1 MLQEKG
7 SPIDLMLRGFDR
19 GVVLE
24 CTGVDIGYNG
34 RALRE
39 AAAGT
44 DRLAYKAAHVAERE
58 GLDVARSAL
67 AAYAAGAS
75 KTGVLAMLGIAGENV
90 VKLKELYALLDL
102 GEEFAE
108 ADKQARHS
116 KMKQGMLAKHGV
128 ENPFELAEFQ
138 EKAGDTREAKYG
150 ARYTLATG
158 SSLEGAARASTS
170 RTVRRRNGFQL
181 FEKGSPADL
190 SLRGFGHTEI
200 FEATGVEI
208 GRNGQGIRSVVHGIG
223 RLAYKIEHVLARVE
237 SQHREAV
244 LRGYRDG
251 DGRTV
256 VLHGLGLGTGVVS
269 LSKLFAGIGM
279 GGAFREADR
288 HHKRE
293 AMRRGMRAK
302 HGVDHFSQTPEFSER
317 MSTWFAENQDEI
329 LAGFREGTLAKYGV
343 EHHSQR
349 PERRDAMAQLMRE
362 TGSERAV
369 VARTTSLQRYGVEHH
384 SQTEES
390 RQQRSAFLKLNPLA
404 LQESTRRTLLAR
416 YGVEHAWLIPGR
428 YARMQQTMLDRY
440 GVDTAQLIPGVREKT
455 RQTCL
460 DCYGV
465 AHPAQTAERKAM
477 MSERMSSPVMRSRV
491 AATKRRNG
499 TFNASTVEQRLHG
512 LLVERFGADD
522 VLVQHRDEE
531 RYPWA
536 CDFYIPSRDLFVEL
550 NGTWTHGGH
559 WYDEDSGEDR
569 AKLAAWGRK
578 DTAFYRNAV
587 VNWSVRDVAKRER
600 ARQERLNYVV
610 LWDGREAMEDVL
622 LWLELGAPD
631 GADWDREHSWLPAR
645 QLDLDLRGKG
655 FPAALDGRVGNA
667 REAARA
673 ANWRTFYERELAL
686 WDADAPSARGRTQG
700 ELYANRLHHLGKAPS
715 RLSDFEALN
724 GLSISGRLRK
734 YTTFD
739 NSGMV
744 RALEQYGTKSVY
756 DPCAGWGERLA
767 TCAGL
772 GIEYFGVDISAAVVE
787 GHQRIVEQYGL
798 TEQRTEQGD
807 AALAYRRQGLHDT
820 VFTCP
825 PYGDAEIYTED
836 GAENL
841 DEQGFLAWWA
851 DVVHMSTGTATE
863 TFAYQINQKWKERMN
878 QVLEE
883 HGWSFVDQIAVGT
896 GNISHFNRTK
906 GGGVTKRE
914 FEEVQVFR
922 R

>member
-34 RALRE
+34 RVLRE

-58 GLDVARSAL
+58 GLDAARSAL

-90 VKLKELYALLDL
+90 VKLKELYALLEL

-108 ADKQARHS
+108 AGKQARHS

-150 ARYTLATG
+150 ARYTLAAG
-158 SSLEGAARASTS
+158 SSLAEGARVTAQHALDDPIQRARIIGQRRATNQQRRGVDAPAQHPEVIAKMRATSLERHGEESFAQTAAARATS
-170 RTVRRRNGFQL
+170 
-181 FEKGSPADL
+181 
-190 SLRGFGHTEI
+190 
-200 FEATGVEI
+200 
-208 GRNGQGIRSVVHGIG
+208 
-223 RLAYKIEHVLARVE
+223 
-237 SQHREAV
+237 
-244 LRGYRDG
+244 
-251 DGRTV
+251 
-256 VLHGLGLGTGVVS
+256 
-269 LSKLFAGIGM
+269 
-279 GGAFREADR
+279 
-288 HHKRE
+288 
-293 AMRRGMRAK
+293 
-302 HGVDHFSQTPEFSER
+302 
-317 MSTWFAENQDEI
+317 
-329 LAGFREGTLAKYGV
+329 
-343 EHHSQR
+343 
-349 PERRDAMAQLMRE
+349 
-362 TGSERAV
+362 
-369 VARTTSLQRYGVEHH
+369 
-384 SQTEES
+384 
-390 RQQRSAFLKLNPLA
+390 
-404 LQESTRRTLLAR
+404 LAR
-416 YGVEHAWLIPGR
+416 YGV
-428 YARMQQTMLDRY
+428 D
-440 GVDTAQLIPGVREKT
+440 
-455 RQTCL
+455 
-460 DCYGV
+460 
-465 AHPAQTAERKAM
+465 HPSRLPDHRAAASR
-477 MSERMSSPVMRSRV
+477 RMSDPDLQRRSV
-491 AATKRRNG
+491 ATKRRNG
-499 TFNASTVEQRLHG
+499 TFTSSAAEKLLHG

-522 VLVQHRDEE
+522 VRIQHRDEE

-536 CDFYIPSRDLFVEL
+536 SDFYIPSRDLFVEL
-550 NGTWTHGGH
+550 NGAWTHGGH
-559 WYDEDSGEDR
+559 WYDEDSSEDR
-569 AKLAAWGRK
+569 AKLAAWGKK

-631 GADWDREHSWLPAR
+631 GVDWDREHSWLPAR

-655 FPAALDGRVGNA
+655 FPAALDGRAGNA

-715 RLSDFEALN
+715 RLSDFEVLN

-744 RALEQYGTKSVY
+744 RVLEQYGAKSVY

-787 GHQRIVEQYGL
+787 GHQRIVDEYGL

-883 HGWSFVDQIAVGT
+883 HGWRLVDQIAVGT
-896 GNISHFNRTK
+896 GNVSHFNRTK